1 VREPITSMVA
11 IRPLS
16 LSLLMFV
23 ALLVPSSA
31 WAADPTAR
39 IIVQHEPGL
48 TTSEQAEIRSDVD
61 ATLIDTLKVPR
72 TEVIA
77 VDRHDLSSALR
88 RLKRDPNVAIA
99 EQDRVIHAFSNDA
112 DFAKLWGLESTGQA
126 VGPTGAYNALVNVD
140 INAPEAWSMSL
151 GDGRTVAAVDSGVL
165 STHADLS
172 GRVAAGYDWVDEDK
186 VPNDPDGHGTHVT
199 GTIAAKIDNG
209 IGVAG
214 VAPEARVLPLRVLDA
229 NGNGFLSDI
238 IDAFQFAGDQG
249 VRVVNASLGGST
261 FSALE
266 KQAIDEHPDTLFVV
280 AAGNGGG
287 DGVGDNND
295 SSPVYPCSFTSPNVI
310 CVGAYH
316 ARNGRA
322 LFSNYGAASVD
333 VYAPGQDIYSTSS
346 TGGYKYMSGTSMAAP
361 HVAGL
366 AALLLARNPSLSTG
380 QVKTA
385 IVSTVRRTS
394 SSYVSVSGGRIDADA
409 AVGSVFADRDGDT
422 RSDDLDNC
430 PDVPNTD
437 QTDSND
443 DGTGDACEDGAPPVN
458 TDGDGVVFNDACP
471 QEPGTVSAQGCPGA
485 AADSNHDG
493 VPDMFDSDRDS
504 IANARDNC
512 PTRSNR
518 DQADAD
524 RDRIGNACDSTPRGP
539 DADGDGRP
547 LLDDKCPTV
556 YAKTATGCPVP
567 PPRVIKD
574 SDSDGRKD
582 NVDACPYERAVGTLN
597 GCPLPAVTALSAK
610 SRKRGANRYA
620 AITVRTSRGASARIV
635 VYRKKGKRWV
645 KVMARTRTT
654 SAKNRVSLNTKGLK
668 RGRYRVVVQLSSAAG
683 RAGKV
688 TKAFRVR

>member
-1 VREPITSMVA
+1 
-11 IRPLS
+11 
-16 LSLLMFV
+16 MFV
-23 ALLVPSSA
+23 MLLLPSTA
-31 WAADPTAR
+31 GADEPTAR

-61 ATLIDTLKVPR
+61 ATLVDTLKVPR

-77 VDRHDLSSALR
+77 VDHDDLRSALR
-88 RLKRDPNVAIA
+88 HLSRDPGVAIA
-99 EQDRVIHAFSNDA
+99 EEDRVIHAFSNDA
-112 DFAKLWGLESTGQA
+112 SFTKLWGLESTGQP
-126 VGPTGAYNALVNVD
+126 VGPTGSYTALTTAD

-151 GDGRTVAAVDSGVL
+151 GEGRTVAAVDSGVL
-165 STHADLS
+165 ATHADLA

-199 GTIAAKIDNG
+199 GTIAARMNNG

-280 AAGNGGG
+280 AAGNSGT
-287 DGVGDNND
+287 NNGT
-295 SSPVYPCSFTSPNVI
+295 SPVYPCSFSSPNVL

-322 LFSNYGAASVD
+322 SFSNYGTPVD
-333 VYAPGQDIYSTSS
+333 VYAPGQDIYSTSNS
-346 TGGYKYMSGTSMAAP
+346 GSYEYMNGTSMAAP
-361 HVAGL
+361 YVAGV
-366 AALLLARNPSLSTG
+366 AALLLARNPSLSTA

-385 IVSTVRRTS
+385 ITGTAFTRPTAPMYTAVLGVN
-394 SSYVSVSGGRIDADA
+394 AEA

-422 RSDDLDNC
+422 KRDDLDNC

-437 QTDSND
+437 QTDSTPG

-458 TDGDGVVFNDACP
+458 TDGDGVGAGDACP
-471 QEPGTVSAQGCPGA
+471 QEPGAVSAQGCPGVA
-485 AADSNHDG
+485 TDANHDG

-504 IANARDNC
+504 IVNARDNC

-524 RDRIGNACDSTPRGP
+524 RDRIGNVCDSTPRGP

-556 YAKTATGCPVP
+556 YAKTSTGCPAAP
-567 PPRVIKD
+567 VIKD
-574 SDSDGRKD
+574 SDGDGRKD
-582 NVDACPYERAVGTLN
+582 NVDACPYEKAVGTLN

-610 SRKRGANRYA
+610 SRKRGGKRYA

-645 KVMARTRTT
+645 KVMSRTRTT
-654 SAKNRVSLNTKGLK
+654 SSKNRVSLTTKGLK
-668 RGRYRVVVQLSSAAG
+668 RGRYRVVVQLSSGAG
-683 RAGKV
+683 RAAKV
-688 TKAFRVR
+688 GKAFRVR

>member
-1 VREPITSMVA
+1 MVA
-11 IRPLS
+11 IRPLP

-23 ALLVPSSA
+23 ALLLPSSA

-39 IIVQHEPGL
+39 IIVQLEPGL
-48 TTSEQAEIRSDVD
+48 TTNEQTDIRSDVD
-61 ATLIDTLKVPR
+61 ATLVDTLKMPR
-72 TEVIA
+72 TEVVA
-77 VDRHDLSSALR
+77 VDRDDLKSALR

-99 EQDRVIHAFSNDA
+99 EQDRVIHAFSNDP
-112 DFAKLWGLESTGQA
+112 DFSKLWGLESTGQLIT
-126 VGPTGAYNALVNVD
+126 GPGGTYRAQSNVD

-165 STHADLS
+165 STHADLA

-199 GTIAAKIDNG
+199 GTIAAKIDNE

-214 VAPEARVLPLRVLDA
+214 VAPEARVLPLRVLDT

-261 FSALE
+261 FSTLE

-280 AAGNGGG
+280 AAGNSGT
-287 DGVGDNND
+287 NND
-295 SSPVYPCSFTSPNVI
+295 NSPVYPCSFTSPNVI
-310 CVGAYH
+310 CVGAHH
-316 ARNGRA
+316 ALNGRA
-322 LFSNYGAASVD
+322 SFSNYGATAVD
-333 VYAPGQDIYSTSS
+333 VFAPGQDIYSTSN

-366 AALLLARNPSLSTG
+366 AALLLARNPSLSTA
-380 QVKTA
+380 QVKAA
-385 IVSTVRRTS
+385 ITSTVITRPSTYVST
-394 SSYVSVSGGRIDADA
+394 SGGRVNAEA

-422 RSDDLDNC
+422 IGDDADNC

-437 QTDSND
+437 QTDSTPG

-458 TDGDGVVFNDACP
+458 TDGDGVVANDACP
-471 QEPGTVSAQGCPGA
+471 QEPGAVSAQGCPGA

-493 VPDMFDSDRDS
+493 VPDMFDSDGDGV
-504 IANARDNC
+504 ANARDNC

-539 DADGDGRP
+539 DADGDGKP
-547 LLDDKCPTV
+547 LLDDTCPTV
-556 YAKTATGCPVP
+556 YAKTANGCPVAKTP
-567 PPRVIKD
+567 VIKD
-574 SDSDGRKD
+574 TDGDGRKD
-582 NVDACPYERAVGTLN
+582 NVDACPYERARGTLN

-610 SRKRGANRYA
+610 PRKRSA
-620 AITVRTSRGASARIV
+620 AIAVRTSRAATVRIV
-635 VYRKKGKRWV
+635 VQRRKGKRWV
-645 KVMARTRTT
+645 KVTSRARTT
-654 SAKNRVSLNTKGLK
+654 SSRNRVSWKTKRLK
-668 RGRYRVVVQLSSAAG
+668 RGRYRVVVVVSSAAG
-683 RAGKV
+683 SAGAV

>member
-1 VREPITSMVA
+1 
-11 IRPLS
+11 
-16 LSLLMFV
+16 MFV
-23 ALLVPSSA
+23 MLLLPSTA
-31 WAADPTAR
+31 GADEPTAR

-61 ATLIDTLKVPR
+61 ATLVDTLKVPR

-77 VDRHDLSSALR
+77 VDHDDLRSALR
-88 RLKRDPNVAIA
+88 HLSRDPGVAIA
-99 EQDRVIHAFSNDA
+99 EEDRVIHAFSNDA
-112 DFAKLWGLESTGQA
+112 SFTKLWGLESTGQP
-126 VGPTGAYNALVNVD
+126 VGPTGSYTALTTAD

-151 GDGRTVAAVDSGVL
+151 GEGRTVAAVDSGVL
-165 STHADLS
+165 ATHADLA

-199 GTIAAKIDNG
+199 GTIAARMNNG

-280 AAGNGGG
+280 AAGNSGT
-287 DGVGDNND
+287 NNGT
-295 SSPVYPCSFTSPNVI
+295 SPVYPCSFSSPNVL

-322 LFSNYGAASVD
+322 SFSNYGTPVD
-333 VYAPGQDIYSTSS
+333 VYAPGQDIYSTSNS
-346 TGGYKYMSGTSMAAP
+346 GSYEYMNGTSMAAP
-361 HVAGL
+361 YVAGV
-366 AALLLARNPSLSTG
+366 AALLLARNPSLSTA

-385 IVSTVRRTS
+385 ITGTAFTRPTAPMYTPVLGVN
-394 SSYVSVSGGRIDADA
+394 AEA
-409 AVGSVFADRDGDT
+409 AVGSVFADRDGDNVE
-422 RSDDLDNC
+422 DDDDNC

-437 QTDSND
+437 QTDSAPG

-458 TDGDGVVFNDACP
+458 SDNDGVVAGDACP
-471 QEPGTVSAQGCPGA
+471 QEPGAVSAQGCPGA
-485 AADSNHDG
+485 ATDANHDG

-504 IANARDNC
+504 IVNARDNC

-524 RDRIGNACDSTPRGP
+524 RDRVGNACDSTPRGP

-556 YAKTATGCPVP
+556 YAKTSTGCPAAP
-567 PPRVIKD
+567 VIKD
-574 SDSDGRKD
+574 SDGDGRKD
-582 NVDACPYERAVGTLN
+582 NVDACAYEKAVGTLN

-610 SRKRGANRYA
+610 SRKRGGKRYA

-645 KVMARTRTT
+645 KVMSRTRTT
-654 SAKNRVSLNTKGLK
+654 SSKNRVSLTTKGLK
-668 RGRYRVVVQLSSAAG
+668 RGRYRVVVQLSSGAG
-683 RAGKV
+683 RAAKV
-688 TKAFRVR
+688 GKAFRVR